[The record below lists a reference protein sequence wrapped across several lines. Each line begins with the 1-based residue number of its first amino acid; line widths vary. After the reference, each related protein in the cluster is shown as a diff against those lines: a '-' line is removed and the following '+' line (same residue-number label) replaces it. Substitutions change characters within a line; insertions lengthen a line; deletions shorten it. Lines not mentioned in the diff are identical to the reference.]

1 MKKRIFNICNQLAEQ
16 GTKPTLVRVRNE
28 LGGGS
33 FSTINPFLRQ
43 WKEDRR
49 MSDTREV
56 SDLRNEIAVI
66 GQKAT
71 TLMWKTADDYCT
83 KIKADLQDEL
93 TALRIKAVKADAT
106 ISVLRM
112 ELEEVHRQK
121 AVLER
126 MLVVHQSISKQ
137 PATKQQRMTDNY
149 KKTTMV

>member
-43 WKEDRR
+43 WKEDKR

-56 SDLRNEIAVI
+56 IDLRNEIAVI

-71 TLMWKTADDYCT
+71 ALMWKTADDYCT
-83 KIKADLQDEL
+83 KITADLQDEL
-93 TALRIKAVKADAT
+93 TALQIKAVKADAT

-126 MLVVHQSISKQ
+126 MLAVHQSISKQ
-137 PATKQQRMTDNY
+137 PATKQQRTTDNY

>member
-43 WKEDRR
+43 WKEDRKI
-49 MSDTREV
+49 SDTLEV

-71 TLMWKTADDYCT
+71 ALMWKTADDYCT

-93 TALRIKAVKADAT
+93 TGLRIKAVKADAT

-126 MLVVHQSISKQ
+126 MLAVHQSISKQ

>member
-33 FSTINPFLRQ
+33 FSTINPFLRE

-56 SDLRNEIAVI
+56 SDLRNEIAII

-126 MLVVHQSISKQ
+126 MLAVHQSISKQ

-149 KKTTMV
+149 KKTTRV

>member
-71 TLMWKTADDYCT
+71 TLMWKMADDYCT
-83 KIKADLQDEL
+83 K
-93 TALRIKAVKADAT
+93 IKAVKADAT
-106 ISVLRM
+106 ISALRM

-126 MLVVHQSISKQ
+126 MLEVHQSISKQ
-137 PATKQQRMTDNY
+137 PETKQQRMTDNY